1 MATETEEIT
10 EVETP
15 GDMAQ
20 EALADSG
27 IQEMLAKIEAKANK
41 PDEPE
46 QDTTEPTEGD
56 DDTQDQLADLAARHG
71 LDPQLFDG
79 SETVEEAQRF
89 IDRMYRVMYREG
101 EKPTPMPQ
109 DNGYAPAVGHETAAE
124 QKAEELDLDLSDYD
138 PDDTN
143 AKNFKVL
150 KQLVESHKKE
160 VAALKAERDQSRF
173 AEFQRQ
179 QQAAAVE
186 FQSALRRAAP
196 ELFGTDKA
204 RTARQDRYEREAF
217 EAGDILIRGITS
229 SGRPLPPISVIAEQ
243 VLRMNFSDD
252 MAKQKQSAKREAVEA
267 RTAKRSVGAPA
278 RNARN
283 IAQEQGPIFEGPLED
298 DPGLAKLVK
307 GIYAKRRA

>member
-109 DNGYAPAVGHETAAE
+109 DQVQAPAQTTAE

-160 VAALKAERDQSRF
+160 VAALKAEREQSRF

-179 QQAAAVE
+179 QQAAALE
-186 FQSALRRAAP
+186 FQTALRRAAP

-204 RTARQDRYEREAF
+204 RTARQERYEREAF
-217 EAGDILIRGITS
+217 DAGDILIRGIAS
-229 SGRPLPPISVIAEQ
+229 SGRQLPPISVIAEQ
-243 VLRMNFSDD
+243 VLRMNFRDE
-252 MAKQKQSAKREAVEA
+252 MATQKQSAKREAVEA

-283 IAQEQGPIFEGPLED
+283 IGQEQGPIFDGPLED